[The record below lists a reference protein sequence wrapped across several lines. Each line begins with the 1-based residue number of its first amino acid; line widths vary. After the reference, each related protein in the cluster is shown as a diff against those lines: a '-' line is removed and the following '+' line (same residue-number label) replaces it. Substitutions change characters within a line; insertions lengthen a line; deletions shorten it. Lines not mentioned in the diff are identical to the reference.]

1 MGFKEKITDYY
12 TKSYLKKYGDRL
24 TQAQGNVLSIKVD
37 IKRYFWIFYV
47 LTAVVLIKPERSKN
61 VIKSTYKKKRWFKK
75 PSFMNINQGHLVI
88 IQALRDKK
96 ARENLK
102 ILNIRNLSNKQDL
115 IPVDYP
121 QPKSLTKIQRV
132 RK

>member
-1 MGFKEKITDYY
+1 MGFKDKITEYY
-12 TKSYLKKYGDRL
+12 TQSYIKKYGDRL
-24 TQAQGNVLSIKVD
+24 TQSQGNVLSVKIDVK
-37 IKRYFWIFYV
+37 KYFWIFYV

-61 VIKSTYKKKRWFKK
+61 IIKCYYKKKTWFKK
-75 PSFMNINQGHLVI
+75 PTFMNIHQGHFVI
-88 IQALRDKK
+88 VQALRDKK

-115 IPVDYP
+115 IPVDSP
-121 QPKSLTKIQRV
+121 QPKSLTKVQRV